1 MAQSDFR
8 PGYVI
13 TNEGDSI
20 NGSINYRVGSANY
33 EECQFQMNSTVKTYA
48 PVDLKKYGFVNDK
61 TYISKYLP
69 DEGTSNQKVFLE
81 ILSQGAINLYKYN
94 ATYYVEKNE
103 SEFYQLTNK
112 VKKTNVD
119 GNTYY
124 QSNNA
129 YKGVL
134 SYLLAE
140 CYDLK
145 NKIKKVTLNE
155 LKLTRL
161 VNDYNKCQGNFT
173 ITPKQNKQLMAF
185 EGGLKFGFQTS
196 SISFEPSFLEDFSYL
211 FEKWNI
217 SKSIIAGASVELS
230 FPRLYERVSFY
241 SEVLYTSSKYI
252 SHNQITATYGIDR
265 NDVEIELSTLQVP
278 LGFRYTFPEKL
289 VAPYFNVG
297 FLKVYNFNESIYWVK
312 EEEVQNVI
320 RRYESDDFLSVS
332 SSQTGYWIG
341 LGVKKTISSK
351 LKGSFEIRYQYT
363 NGISEDLPIE
373 PYSKSEIT
381 NLQLLLGIQF

>member
-1 MAQSDFR
+1 
-8 PGYVI
+8 
-13 TNEGDSI
+13 
-20 NGSINYRVGSANY
+20 
-33 EECQFQMNSTVKTYA
+33 
-48 PVDLKKYGFVNDK
+48 
-61 TYISKYLP
+61 
-69 DEGTSNQKVFLE
+69 
-81 ILSQGAINLYKYN
+81 
-94 ATYYVEKNE
+94 
-103 SEFYQLTNK
+103 
-112 VKKTNVD
+112 
-119 GNTYY
+119 
-124 QSNNA
+124 
-129 YKGVL
+129 
-134 SYLLAE
+134 
-140 CYDLK
+140 
-145 NKIKKVTLNE
+145 
-155 LKLTRL
+155 
-161 VNDYNKCQGNFT
+161 
-173 ITPKQNKQLMAF
+173 
-185 EGGLKFGFQTS
+185 
-196 SISFEPSFLEDFSYL
+196 
-211 FEKWNI
+211 WNI